1 MMNMLDYVALSSSR
15 LREMRKHASELVAP
29 LVEAYRTSECTA
41 LRIVACGSSRHAAD
55 CTRYAVQEVLRVPVV
70 VVSPESFAAIEHV
83 FPQNAFTIAVSQSG
97 YSTNTLSALDFM
109 RDRGMPGAALT
120 AAVDAPIGDH
130 ADTVVDYGAGVE
142 SVDFVTMGVVTL
154 IEFLMLFALETAGKE
169 GRSFDDLAH
178 YYTELDEA
186 IEAHSLMVSRS
197 LEFVRAH
204 KLTLSE
210 DVPAIIVG
218 NGANFG
224 VAEEAALKFNETLKI
239 PAMFFEGEEFIH
251 GPEMQITPG
260 YRVFIVDDPAGSDR
274 LAGIAEALSQV
285 TDGLYFLTAHPRGRA
300 YEVPTPRVSEPFSA
314 LPNLVL
320 FQTIA
325 AFVAQELNSWDVH
338 PYLDAVASQLEA
350 KAPGYEESVR
360 RLEAA
365 AVAQYQTTA
374 GT

>member
-1 MMNMLDYVALSSSR
+1 
-15 LREMRKHASELVAP
+15 
-29 LVEAYRTSECTA
+29 
-41 LRIVACGSSRHAAD
+41 
-55 CTRYAVQEVLRVPVV
+55 
-70 VVSPESFAAIEHV
+70 
-83 FPQNAFTIAVSQSG
+83 
-97 YSTNTLSALDFM
+97 
-109 RDRGMPGAALT
+109 
-120 AAVDAPIGDH
+120 
-130 ADTVVDYGAGVE
+130 
-142 SVDFVTMGVVTL
+142 
-154 IEFLMLFALETAGKE
+154 
-169 GRSFDDLAH
+169 
-178 YYTELDEA
+178 
-186 IEAHSLMVSRS
+186 MVSRS